1 MFIKGLQDIPS
12 AKVFGLDLV
21 HYLDQNSQRH
31 TASESIQ
38 AEIQDVFAEKEVRIR
53 LPIEELKVL
62 LLAPTLATE
71 IVNQLIYSAR
81 LTSTYEIRRNSKS
94 FLYVFALGYV

>member
-1 MFIKGLQDIPS
+1 MHRIRIPRRFWFVQDIPS
-12 AKVFGLDLV
+12 AKVFGVDLV

-62 LLAPTLATE
+62 LLDE
-71 IVNQLIYSAR
+71 
-81 LTSTYEIRRNSKS
+81 TSHEWINKLLNLVYAQTVESIDTKVV
-94 FLYVFALGYV
+94 L

>member
-62 LLAPTLATE
+62 LLDE
-71 IVNQLIYSAR
+71 
-81 LTSTYEIRRNSKS
+81 TSHEWINKLLNLVYAQTVESIDTKVV
-94 FLYVFALGYV
+94 L